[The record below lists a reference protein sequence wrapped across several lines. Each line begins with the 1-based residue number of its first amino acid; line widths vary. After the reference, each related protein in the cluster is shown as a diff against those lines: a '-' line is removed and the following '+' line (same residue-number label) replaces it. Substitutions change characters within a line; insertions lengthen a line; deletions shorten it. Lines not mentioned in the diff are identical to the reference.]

1 MCCFV
6 CFYRFVFAPLW
17 LFHAVIARGR
27 FSLPAPSMPHDRH
40 VWHFYDSLVSFWTF
54 DSLLCLSPN
63 LVLWQWA
70 PFHSV
75 MATPLLVA
83 FEILLCV
90 HLEDKY
96 GIFHDFYS
104 LNHGM
109 YDWWVYYRLWLC
121 SSVCSCWLKDC
132 LSTVA
137 CIWGSNFDR

>member
-1 MCCFV
+1 
-6 CFYRFVFAPLW
+6 LW

-40 VWHFYDSLVSFWTF
+40 
-54 DSLLCLSPN
+54 
-63 LVLWQWA
+63 WA

-121 SSVCSCWLKDC
+121 SSVCSC
-132 LSTVA
+132 
-137 CIWGSNFDR
+137 